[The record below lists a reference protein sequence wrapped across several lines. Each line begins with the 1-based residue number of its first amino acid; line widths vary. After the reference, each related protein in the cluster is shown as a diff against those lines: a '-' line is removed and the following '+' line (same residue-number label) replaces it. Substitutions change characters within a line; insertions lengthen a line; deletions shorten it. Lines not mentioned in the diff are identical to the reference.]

1 LRTVSQTAST
11 LKELLEKLN
20 DSQREAVLYND
31 GPSLIIAGAGSGKTR
46 VLTYKIAALLK
57 SGLPP
62 WTIMALTF
70 TNKAAREM
78 KDRIASLVDPA
89 AASRLWMG
97 TFHSIFL
104 RMLRSEAALLGYPA
118 NFTIYD
124 TADSK
129 NLLKSIIKDMNLDDK
144 VYKVGTVQARISAAK
159 NDLVSPEAYAANPQR
174 QLEDIQ
180 ARRPLLK
187 EVYQRYTERCR
198 LASAMDFDDILLMTN
213 ILFRDHPEVLAA
225 YQDRFRFILVD
236 EYQDTNFSQYLIVK
250 KLSEKHHRVCVVG
263 DDSQS
268 IYSFRGA
275 NIDNILKFKE
285 NYPESRLFK
294 LEQNYRSTQT
304 IVNAANSLIAKNKG
318 QIHKT
323 VYSKNDVGQRIKVL
337 SAYSDIEEGFI
348 IANRIQEMHLSSYD
362 PLNDFV
368 ILYRTN
374 AQSRIFEESLRKR
387 NLPYRVYGGLSFYQ
401 RKEIKD
407 VIAYLR
413 LVLNADDEEA
423 FKRVVNYPAR
433 GIGDTT
439 QQKLVSAA
447 SAHQVGMGV
456 LLSNLAEYQVPVNAG
471 TSRKLE
477 AFATLMNELRALV
490 SHRNVYELTNDLLA
504 KTGLL
509 NDLNLDTSMEA
520 ISRKENIQELLAGM
534 NDFVTT
540 KLEEGNK
547 AVYLSD
553 YLAEVSLLT
562 DQDEEKSAEG
572 DRVTMMTIHAAKGLE
587 FRYVFV
593 VGLEEDMFPSTFSQ
607 DSERA
612 LEEERRLLYVALTRA
627 EKACVFSYAK
637 SRFRNGTMNFTRP
650 SRFLSDLDP
659 AFLDVSGAATGSV
672 LPSKQPLASSGYR
685 GQSTH
690 QDRSTF
696 QRERP
701 AVQPERS
708 FPQREASRKLTRLT
722 THSQEPAA
730 TSATPEQTPAAQ
742 AQGDL
747 AIGKALVHERF
758 GRGVIEKIEG
768 SGPDRTITVQFEN
781 TGQRKLLLKFAK
793 FTLES

>member
-1 LRTVSQTAST
+1 M
-11 LKELLEKLN
+11 KELLEKLN

-89 AASRLWMG
+89 AAARLWMG

-180 ARRPLLK
+180 ARKPLLK

-593 VGLEEDMFPSTFSQ
+593 VGLEEDIFPSTFSQ

-672 LPSKQPLASSGYR
+672 LPSKQPLTSSGYR

-730 TSATPEQTPAAQ
+730 TSATHEQTPAAQ

>member
-1 LRTVSQTAST
+1 
-11 LKELLEKLN
+11 
-20 DSQREAVLYND
+20 
-31 GPSLIIAGAGSGKTR
+31 
-46 VLTYKIAALLK
+46 
-57 SGLPP
+57 
-62 WTIMALTF
+62 
-70 TNKAAREM
+70 
-78 KDRIASLVDPA
+78 
-89 AASRLWMG
+89 
-97 TFHSIFL
+97 
-104 RMLRSEAALLGYPA
+104 
-118 NFTIYD
+118 
-124 TADSK
+124 
-129 NLLKSIIKDMNLDDK
+129 
-144 VYKVGTVQARISAAK
+144 
-159 NDLVSPEAYAANPQR
+159 
-174 QLEDIQ
+174 
-180 ARRPLLK
+180 
-187 EVYQRYTERCR
+187 
-198 LASAMDFDDILLMTN
+198 
-213 ILFRDHPEVLAA
+213 
-225 YQDRFRFILVD
+225 
-236 EYQDTNFSQYLIVK
+236 
-250 KLSEKHHRVCVVG
+250 
-263 DDSQS
+263 
-268 IYSFRGA
+268 
-275 NIDNILKFKE
+275 
-285 NYPESRLFK
+285 
-294 LEQNYRSTQT
+294 
-304 IVNAANSLIAKNKG
+304 
-318 QIHKT
+318 
-323 VYSKNDVGQRIKVL
+323 
-337 SAYSDIEEGFI
+337 
-348 IANRIQEMHLSSYD
+348 D

-593 VGLEEDMFPSTFSQ
+593 VGLEEDIFPSTFSQ

-672 LPSKQPLASSGYR
+672 LPSKQPLTSSGYR

-768 SGPDRTITVQFEN
+768 TGPDRTITVQFEN

>member
-1 LRTVSQTAST
+1 M
-11 LKELLEKLN
+11 
-20 DSQREAVLYND
+20 LYND

-89 AASRLWMG
+89 AAARLWMG

-362 PLNDFV
+362 PLNEFV

-672 LPSKQPLASSGYR
+672 LPSKQPLTSSGYR

-768 SGPDRTITVQFEN
+768 TGPDRTITVQFEN

>member
-1 LRTVSQTAST
+1 M
-11 LKELLEKLN
+11 
-20 DSQREAVLYND
+20 LYND

-768 SGPDRTITVQFEN
+768 TGPDRTITVQFEN

>member
-1 LRTVSQTAST
+1 

-659 AFLDVSGAATGSV
+659 AFLDVSGAAAGSV

-768 SGPDRTITVQFEN
+768 TGPDRTITVQFEN

>member
-1 LRTVSQTAST
+1 M
-11 LKELLEKLN
+11 
-20 DSQREAVLYND
+20 LYND

-89 AASRLWMG
+89 AAARLWMG

-593 VGLEEDMFPSTFSQ
+593 VGLEEDIFPSTFSQ

-672 LPSKQPLASSGYR
+672 LPSKQPLTSSGYR

-768 SGPDRTITVQFEN
+768 TGPDRTITVQFEN

>member
-1 LRTVSQTAST
+1 
-11 LKELLEKLN
+11 
-20 DSQREAVLYND
+20 VLYND

>member
-89 AASRLWMG
+89 AAARLWMG

-593 VGLEEDMFPSTFSQ
+593 VGLEEDIFPSTFSQ

-672 LPSKQPLASSGYR
+672 LPSKQPLTSSGYR

-768 SGPDRTITVQFEN
+768 TGPDRTITVQFEN